1 MLGVLFY
8 DGDSMNTQE
17 LIDKFSLL
25 KNKHAELTAEKLRCE
40 AKKEQLTSEIKTI
53 QAKYPDRD
61 LSTVESV
68 EKTITSMTDELSQ
81 LLTSIEEQYAQIKAM

>member
-1 MLGVLFY
+1 
-8 DGDSMNTQE
+8 MNTQE

-68 EKTITSMTDELSQ
+68 EKTITSMTGELSQ

>member
-1 MLGVLFY
+1 
-8 DGDSMNTQE
+8 MNTQE

-40 AKKEQLTSEIKTI
+40 AKKEQLTSEIKAI
-53 QAKYPDRD
+53 QAKYPDHD

-68 EKTITSMTDELSQ
+68 EKTIASMTDELSQ

>member
-1 MLGVLFY
+1 
-8 DGDSMNTQE
+8 MNTQE

-68 EKTITSMTDELSQ
+68 EKTITSMTGELSQ
-81 LLTSIEEQYAQIKAM
+81 LLTSIEEQYTQIKAM

>member
-1 MLGVLFY
+1 
-8 DGDSMNTQE
+8 MNTQE

-68 EKTITSMTDELSQ
+68 EKTITSMTGELSQ
-81 LLTSIEEQYAQIKAM
+81 LLTNIEEQYAQIKAM

>member
-1 MLGVLFY
+1 
-8 DGDSMNTQE
+8 MNTQE

-68 EKTITSMTDELSQ
+68 EKTITFMTDELSQ

>member
-1 MLGVLFY
+1 
-8 DGDSMNTQE
+8 MNTQE